1 MEKITDKDRAKEKSK
16 RKRYIREKRVNHV
29 EHSGTFFPI
38 RDGCNSSE
46 QWREWVD
53 QENNFF
59 KMFSGDEATEN
70 EREKV

>member
-1 MEKITDKDRAKEKSK
+1 MLK
-16 RKRYIREKRVNHV
+16 
-29 EHSGTFFPI
+29 HSGTFFPI